1 MATMFSHRRDNKVNG
16 LRQQIFSWL
25 ELDQGTKTST
35 WLNKAIRFL
44 IAFSIIVAVLATEPV
59 IRADHA
65 DLLEILDTI
74 IAILFMIEYLL
85 RLWIAPLRPNAR
97 PGIRGAAYYA
107 VTPMA
112 ILDLLAIAPTILG
125 IVSPELYLLRIFR
138 LVRIARVGRSKN
150 LQKSIRY
157 FNRILSSKKEELQI
171 SAIYS
176 GVVICISS
184 VLMYIAE
191 GRIQQEQ
198 FGSIP
203 RCIWWAIITV
213 TTVGYGDAIP
223 VSPGGRL
230 VASVTAISG
239 IAVIAIPIGIISA
252 GFSEAWAREQAKD
265 D

>member
-1 MATMFSHRRDNKVNG
+1 MNG
-16 LRQQIFSWL
+16 LRQRLFRWL
-25 ELDQGTKTST
+25 EGDAGKTT
-35 WLNKAIRFL
+35 CTGLNKAIRFL
-44 IAFSIIVAVLATEPV
+44 IAFSIILAVLATEPV
-59 IRADHA
+59 VRDEYIG
-65 DLLEILDTI
+65 LLTALDTV
-74 IAILFMIEYLL
+74 IASLFLVEYLL

-97 PGIRGAAYYA
+97 PGMRGVIDYAA
-107 VTPMA
+107 TPMA

-125 IVSPELYLLRIFR
+125 IVSPELYLLRVFR
-138 LVRIARVGRSKN
+138 LIRIARVGRSKN

-176 GVVICISS
+176 GIVISISS
-184 VLMYIAE
+184 VMMYIVE
-191 GRIQQEQ
+191 GRLQQDQ

-203 RCIWWAIITV
+203 RCLWWAVITV

-230 VASVTAISG
+230 VASLTAISG

-252 GFSEAWAREQAKD
+252 GFSEAWSREQATD
-265 D
+265 N

>member
-1 MATMFSHRRDNKVNG
+1 M
-16 LRQQIFSWL
+16 
-25 ELDQGTKTST
+25 
-35 WLNKAIRFL
+35 
-44 IAFSIIVAVLATEPV
+44 
-59 IRADHA
+59 
-65 DLLEILDTI
+65 
-74 IAILFMIEYLL
+74 
-85 RLWIAPLRPNAR
+85 
-97 PGIRGAAYYA
+97 
-107 VTPMA
+107 
-112 ILDLLAIAPTILG
+112 
-125 IVSPELYLLRIFR
+125 
-138 LVRIARVGRSKN
+138 
-150 LQKSIRY
+150 
-157 FNRILSSKKEELQI
+157 
-171 SAIYS
+171 
-176 GVVICISS
+176 ICISS